1 MPHQSHVA
9 PDPQR
14 TKSLSEMLNRFG
26 APPGVNVGLLER
38 LVSLALGATLVL
50 AITRRFMFYLGLAAA
65 GGFLLYRGVTG
76 YCPLYAA
83 EQIDTRNWDQKLL
96 GFGRSK
102 HNEQD
107 NHARQMATSPWQPEN
122 EMGQPDRR

>member
-1 MPHQSHVA
+1 MPYQSHFA
-9 PDPQR
+9 PNPQW
-14 TKSLSEMLNRFG
+14 TKSLNEMINRLG

-50 AITRRFMFYLGLAAA
+50 AITRRFMLYLGLAVA

-76 YCPLYAA
+76 YCPLYAT
-83 EQIDTRNWDQKLL
+83 EQIDTRNWDQQLL

-107 NHARQMATSPWQPEN
+107 NHARQMAPGSWRPEN

>member
-1 MPHQSHVA
+1 MPYQSHIA

-14 TKSLSEMLNRFG
+14 TIWLDELLNRFV

-38 LVSLALGATLVL
+38 LVSLAVGATLVL
-50 AITRRFMFYLGLAAA
+50 AIARRFVLYLGLAVA
-65 GGFLLYRGVTG
+65 GGFLVYRGVTG

-83 EQIDTRNWDQKLL
+83 EQIDTRNWNQKLL
-96 GFGRSK
+96 VFGRSK

-107 NHARQMATSPWQPEN
+107 NDARQMAPGPWHPEN
-122 EMGQPDRR
+122 EMGQPYR